1 MTTTDAW
8 VLDRRRD
15 GEPRAGQYRRMTIDI
30 GRPSADE
37 VIAEPLYGSWE
48 ANMSHALDRQ
58 PIDVCAFRGED
69 WVVTGNAGIVRV
81 VEVGRDVSEVEPG
94 QLAIMHSAGR
104 VDDHGH
110 MTHALGYDCPDQM
123 GCLATR
129 IRILGRQLI
138 AVPESS
144 RYSPRQWAG
153 FGIRYVTAWANWEV
167 AGQLAAVL
175 HGADTPLHVWGWGGG
190 TTLAELDLA
199 RRQGH
204 RSVMV
209 SGSPANL
216 DAIGKLGLDV
226 VDRRQFSGLSVDP
239 DAGEAEREVYLDAE
253 RVFLGEVAGRTD
265 ATGVHVFVD
274 YVGGPVWRVTLKA
287 LARRGVVTTAGWK
300 EGMRLQ
306 YLRAVQCIAQQQ
318 LVHTHFG
325 TRQQAEAAMRFGEAE
340 GWMPPEP
347 ERVYSFD
354 EIPDLAEA
362 YRSGATGYYPCY
374 SINDL

>member
-1 MTTTDAW
+1 MTTADAW
-8 VLDRRRD
+8 VLHRRRP
-15 GEPRAGQYRRMTIDI
+15 GEPRATQYRRTTIDI

-48 ANMSHALDRQ
+48 ANMTHALERQ

-69 WVVTGNAGIVRV
+69 WVVSGNAAVVRV
-81 VEVGRDVSEVEPG
+81 VEVGRDVVEVEPG

-104 VDDHGH
+104 VDEQGH
-110 MTHALGYDCPDQM
+110 MTHALGYDCAGQM

-129 IRILGRQLI
+129 MRILGRQLI
-138 AVPESS
+138 AVPEGSQHS
-144 RYSPRQWAG
+144 ARQWAG
-153 FGIRYVTAWANWEV
+153 FGVRYVTAWANWEV
-167 AGQLAAVL
+167 AGQLAAAL
-175 HGADTPLHVWGWGGG
+175 HGVGTQLHVWGWGGG
-190 TTLAELDLA
+190 TTLAQLDLA

-209 SGSPANL
+209 SGSPANI

-226 VDRRQFSGLSVDP
+226 VDRRPFSGLSADP
-239 DAGEAEREVYLDAE
+239 DAGEGERETYQDAE
-253 RVFLGEVAGRTD
+253 RVFLDEVAARTD

-274 YVGGPVWRVTLKA
+274 YVGGPVWRATLKA

-306 YLRAVQCIAQQQ
+306 YLRAVQCIAQHQ
-318 LVHTHFG
+318 LVHTHFAA
-325 TRQQAEAAMRFGEAE
+325 REQAEAAMRFGESN

-354 EIPDLAEA
+354 EIPELAEA
-362 YRSGATGYYPCY
+362 YRSGGTGYFPCY
-374 SINDL
+374 AINGQ